1 MSNLTK
7 ELRAEGETSRE
18 MALDEIK
25 NFVKTRLQ
33 AATSKKNLITSHL
46 NASETIINVL
56 GHKIEKI
63 RQVEHNIMH
72 NTDRSGNYSHLGKS
86 LMENDKLITL
96 RLLCLLSITQKLTDS
111 EVKDILTR
119 YHHEFGYKYGYLYNN
134 LIKAGFIEDKTS
146 SSNILTK
153 LPMLLS
159 NNFYTNASKL
169 KQIPEVSITDIKYPT
184 CPSYVFGGCYVPLIT
199 TIASL
204 LLSGAPLKEI
214 ESKLEV
220 LGPVNTGNNENSV
233 LEQRSLILFIVGGV
247 TFAEIA
253 ACNLLEKL
261 TGSKITLISDN
272 IISGNDIAESL
283 ISGPIP

>member
-1 MSNLTK
+1 
-7 ELRAEGETSRE
+7 

-46 NASETIINVL
+46 NASETIINML

-63 RQVEHNIMH
+63 REVEHNIMH
-72 NTDRSGNYSHLGKS
+72 NTDRSGNYSHLGRS
-86 LMENDKLITL
+86 FMENNKLITL
-96 RLLCLLSITQKLTDS
+96 RLLCLLSITQKLSDS

-119 YHHEFGYKYGYLYNN
+119 YYHEFGYRYGYLHNN
-134 LIKAGFIEDKTS
+134 LIKAGFIEDKS
-146 SSNILTK
+146 LSPNILTK

-159 NNFYTNASKL
+159 NNFYTNANKL
-169 KQIPEVSITDIKYPT
+169 KQIPEVVRTDIKYPT

-199 TIASL
+199 TIAGL
-204 LLSGAPLKEI
+204 LLSGSPLKEI
-214 ESKLEV
+214 ESKLEI
-220 LGPVNTGNNENSV
+220 LGSVTVGRNESSV
-233 LEQRSLILFIVGGV
+233 LAQRSLILFVIGGV

-261 TGSKITLISDN
+261 TGSKITLISDS
-272 IISGNDIAESL
+272 IISGNDIAEGL